1 MRGLLRAG
9 SGNRGAALDGGA
21 ARHVDHVDAGLLQ
34 ATRDIDHV
42 VESQAAIGVLIA
54 RDTDVDDE
62 VLAAAL
68 ANLSDD
74 LEQKAHASI
83 ERTAILV
90 GTLVVERGQEA
101 TEHAVG
107 VGSMDLDA
115 IDTGF
120 LHTHGGVAKLV
131 RELVDLVNRDGTRRL
146 AGIGRAHE
154 RRGDQT
160 RRARNV
166 EGHIGGV
173 EELRHDLAAILVH
186 GGGELFPTGNE
197 RVVVAA
203 HVARQV
209 GIGGLD
215 RHDLGNDEAHAA
227 LGTSAVVVDQVV
239 GHIAVIGQVGGHRRH
254 KDTVL
259 DLGRTNLDGAKEHRI
274 GGGLHTGF
282 LSFEPRGGTC

>member
-9 SGNRGAALDGGA
+9 GGNRGAALDGGA
-21 ARHVDHVDAGLLQ
+21 ARHVDHVDTGLLQ
-34 ATRDIDHV
+34 TTRNVDHV
-42 VESQAAIGVLIA
+42 VEGQAAIGVLIA
-54 RDTDVDDE
+54 RDADVDGE
-62 VLAAAL
+62 VLATAL
-68 ANLSDD
+68 ANLGDD
-74 LEQKAHASI
+74 LEQKAHAGV
-83 ERTAILV
+83 ERAAVLV

-101 TEHAVG
+101 AEHAVG
-107 VGSMDLDA
+107 VGRMDLDA
-115 IDTGF
+115 IDAGL
-120 LHTHGGVAKLV
+120 LHAHGSVAKLV
-131 RELVDLVNRDGTRRL
+131 RELVDLVNRNGARRL

-154 RRGDQT
+154 GRGDQT

-166 EGHIGGV
+166 EGHIGGM
-173 EELRHDLAAILVH
+173 EELRHDLAAVLMH

-209 GIGGLD
+209 GIGGLN
-215 RHDLGNDEAHAA
+215 RHDLGNDQTHAA
-227 LGTSAVVVDQVV
+227 LGTSAVVIDQVV